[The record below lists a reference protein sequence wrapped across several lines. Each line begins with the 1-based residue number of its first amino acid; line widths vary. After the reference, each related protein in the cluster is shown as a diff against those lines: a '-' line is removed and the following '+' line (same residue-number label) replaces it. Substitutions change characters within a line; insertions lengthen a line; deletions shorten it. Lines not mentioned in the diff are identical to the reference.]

1 MLQWMDLICILI
13 WQTSEK
19 EHLWNDWDCMNI
31 HWILMILNI
40 VNFVRHNYG
49 VVIMPENNFYFFKGF
64 IFRNHNLW
72 MKWICLAHKFD
83 LKIMVVMI
91 AKYGWKC
98 VMDIQIFIMFFFY
111 VCLCFFILKKE
122 RERKMFIIYNLK
134 VISHITNRTH
144 TILRKTLVCRIM
156 GWDDFVK
163 LHSLKSQTL
172 LRTWW
177 NDGFLSRKMY
187 IYTNFGVNTSIM

>member
-19 EHLWNDWDCMNI
+19 EHLWNDWDYMNT

-64 IFRNHNLW
+64 MFRNHNLW
-72 MKWICLAHKFD
+72 MKCICLAHKFD

-98 VMDIQIFIMFFFY
+98 VMDI
-111 VCLCFFILKKE
+111 
-122 RERKMFIIYNLK
+122 
-134 VISHITNRTH
+134 
-144 TILRKTLVCRIM
+144 
-156 GWDDFVK
+156 
-163 LHSLKSQTL
+163 
-172 LRTWW
+172 
-177 NDGFLSRKMY
+177 
-187 IYTNFGVNTSIM
+187 